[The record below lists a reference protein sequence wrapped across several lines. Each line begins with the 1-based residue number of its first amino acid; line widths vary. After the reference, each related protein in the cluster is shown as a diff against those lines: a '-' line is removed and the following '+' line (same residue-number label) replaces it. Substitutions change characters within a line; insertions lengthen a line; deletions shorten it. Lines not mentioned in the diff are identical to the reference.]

1 MKEIKLQGNQ
11 IKRAECLMRK
21 VFAEHTDKD
30 VNTVTD
36 IYVLQLLNYLGYTI
50 TDDELNDELI
60 YQVLDIIGAR
70 KQTRETYQTLT
81 YHFNLYKKGVTNL
94 RCFLRVCNYK

>member
-1 MKEIKLQGNQ
+1 MIDIKLKGNQ

-30 VNTVTD
+30 VNTITD
-36 IYVLQLLNYLGYTI
+36 IYIVQLLNYLGYEI
-50 TDDELNDELI
+50 TDDELTNDLI
-60 YQVLDIIGAR
+60 YSVLDIIGAR

-94 RCFLRVCNYK
+94 KCFLRVCNYK